1 MSLFSM
7 LANAKTLGSKDG
19 DFFAPGQQGLLVIT
33 KLIYQQKKAKQTAI
47 IVGKILESHAKD
59 AEGKVQNPGT
69 KVKKVYSLSKF
80 DWAIDQLK
88 TDLLK
93 MAGVD
98 EKTLSPND
106 LEKVFEEA
114 FGATD
119 EMGTGV
125 CKGGALLGVVVAFDT
140 SAVHREGKQT
150 LTNINFAEVSSEP
163 GQLNDPAKVEER
175 RKELLEEA
183 KSGK

>member
-1 MSLFSM
+1 MSLYSM

-19 DFFAPGQQGLLVIT
+19 DFFTPGQQGLLVIT
-33 KLIYQQKKAKQTAI
+33 KLIYQVKKAKQTAI

-69 KVKKVYSLSKF
+69 KVKKVYALSKF

-106 LEKVFEEA
+106 LEQVFKEA
-114 FGATD
+114 FGETD

-125 CKGGALLGVVVAFDT
+125 CKNGALLGVVVSFDT
-140 SAVHREGKQT
+140 SKVERPGKQT
-150 LTNINFAEVSSEP
+150 LTNIHFGEVSSEP
-163 GQLNDPAKVEER
+163 GQLNDPVKVAER
-175 RKELLEEA
+175 RKEIAEEA
-183 KSGK
+183 KQGK